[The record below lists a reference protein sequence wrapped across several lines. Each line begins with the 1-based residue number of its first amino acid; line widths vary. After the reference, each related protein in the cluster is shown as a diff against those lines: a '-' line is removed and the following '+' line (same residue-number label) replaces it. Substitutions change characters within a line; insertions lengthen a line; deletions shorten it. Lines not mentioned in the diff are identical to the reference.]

1 MAEKIDAVVNEQ
13 VEVKLLADNLPRI
26 VDWLPESWMP
36 FWQLLEDSPLLEALV
51 VALLSVVF
59 ALIIR
64 FVVFRAL
71 AHLTGTTRVLFD
83 DQLLE
88 HLRKPVYT
96 TVLFFGFTLAVDAA
110 QLAVG
115 PHLLINILLSLIVI
129 NWMRALF
136 RISTVLLDTLG
147 GQQRFAIIE
156 SRTVPLFDLTA
167 KLATILAGSYIL
179 LLVWGVNLVGWLAS
193 AGIVGIAVGFAAKD
207 TLANLFSG
215 IFIVADAPYKIGDYI
230 NLDTG
235 ERGKVTAIGLRSTR
249 LLTRDDV
256 EVTIPN
262 GVIANAKII
271 NESGGPHLK
280 MRNRIQV
287 GVAYGSDLDRVCE
300 ILLEIA
306 QSHKEVCVYPKPQIR
321 MRGFGASSLD
331 FELLVWIEEPEYRGR
346 LAHEIYMEIY
356 KRLAEENIEIPYAK
370 QDVFIKEMPNKQVVD
385 KE

>member
-26 VDWLPESWMP
+26 VDWLPESRMP
-36 FWQLLEDSPLLEALV
+36 FLQLLEDSPLLEALV

-136 RISTVLLDTLG
+136 RISTVLLDT
-147 GQQRFAIIE
+147 
-156 SRTVPLFDLTA
+156 
-167 KLATILAGSYIL
+167 
-179 LLVWGVNLVGWLAS
+179 
-193 AGIVGIAVGFAAKD
+193 
-207 TLANLFSG
+207 
-215 IFIVADAPYKIGDYI
+215 
-230 NLDTG
+230 
-235 ERGKVTAIGLRSTR
+235 
-249 LLTRDDV
+249 
-256 EVTIPN
+256 
-262 GVIANAKII
+262 
-271 NESGGPHLK
+271 
-280 MRNRIQV
+280 
-287 GVAYGSDLDRVCE
+287 
-300 ILLEIA
+300 
-306 QSHKEVCVYPKPQIR
+306 
-321 MRGFGASSLD
+321 
-331 FELLVWIEEPEYRGR
+331 
-346 LAHEIYMEIY
+346 
-356 KRLAEENIEIPYAK
+356 
-370 QDVFIKEMPNKQVVD
+370 
-385 KE
+385 